1 MNMSVGDELSARK
14 KQILKAL
21 IDAHIENGEPVGSK
35 YLTSEGGINYS
46 SATVRNEM
54 SELEE
59 MGYLL
64 QPHTSAGR
72 VPSKLGYRFYVDA
85 LMQAYSLTT
94 RELEE
99 LNHMQNMRMA
109 ELDKILRAAG
119 KLIASMTN
127 YTALAVKP
135 KPSDRTVS
143 CFKTVFVDER
153 NYVLSM
159 IMSDRTVK
167 SRYMYTPFEINEEI
181 LNRLC
186 GVLNNT
192 VTSMSSDSITLPLI
206 MKMESDMGVF
216 DSLISPVVKAVYE
229 ACCEG
234 DDGDLKLE
242 GVDRLLEYPEF
253 TDVRKLRKL
262 LSALENKDDIMQ
274 LVENSE
280 DDGVSIYIGGD
291 DNASIVGDSSMI
303 LQKLTVDGRV
313 VGAIGV
319 IGPRRMEYSK
329 VVAMVKYLAECIS
342 SMMDTPHTENLQLPD
357 DKTHRKGDN
366 NSG

>member
-1 MNMSVGDELSARK
+1 MGVGEELSPRK

-35 YLTSEGGINYS
+35 YLTSAGGINYS

-59 MGYLL
+59 MGYLV

-72 VPSKLGYRFYVDA
+72 IPSKLGYRFYVDA
-85 LMQAYSLTT
+85 LMQAYSLTAH
-94 RELEE
+94 ELEE

-135 KPSDRTVS
+135 KPAGKTVE
-143 CFKTVFVDER
+143 CFKTVFIDER
-153 NYVLSM
+153 NYVLNM
-159 IMSDRTVK
+159 IMSDRTVQSK
-167 SRYMYTPFEINEEI
+167 YMYTPFEINEEI

-192 VTSMSSDSITLPLI
+192 VTSMSSEKITLPLI

-216 DSLISPVVKAVYE
+216 DSLISPVIKAIYE
-229 ACCEG
+229 ACNRET
-234 DDGDLKLE
+234 DGDLKLE

-253 TDVRKLRKL
+253 TDIKKLRRL
-262 LSALENKDDIMQ
+262 LSALENKEDIMQ
-274 LVENSE
+274 LVESSE
-280 DDGVSIYIGGD
+280 SDDVSIYIGGD
-291 DNASIVGDSSMI
+291 DNASVVGDSSMI
-303 LQKLTVDGRV
+303 LQKLIVDGKV

-342 SMMDTPHTENLQLPD
+342 TMMDTGKSENLKLPRNKAD
-357 DKTHRKGDN
+357 EEGDN